1 MGDEQSQSQ
10 SLGDE
15 LWDSWNLRACLII
28 SLSLQF
34 FLLFAAFL
42 RKICKSNFIHLFIW
56 LAYTL
61 SNWIAAYGLG
71 QTVRKPT
78 RNLLD
83 PNKSGDLY
91 MFWAQFLL
99 LHLAGPDSITT
110 FSTGDSGVWLKSLT
124 GLISQVLATIYSFIL
139 VAISRKDKL
148 WFPTIL
154 VFGVGLIKSWER
166 VIALLNA
173 GFDQFGETLLP
184 KPDPGN
190 LVGVVDRIQRL
201 LECLDLKDITEKQ
214 RLDEIKKDFSML
226 RGSFDDAELK
236 KKLYS
241 DKLLLKDSLADV
253 DDLLTK
259 MLALTWRTRHVSAPK
274 KLIMMMKMK
283 MNTTTAFFNSISSK
297 MDNAMQIVKQL
308 QNSSVPEAEAEEEQ
322 RGNVGGEII
331 VVGRDHHLAQITEKL
346 LKKDDDDVEDK
357 NLMVI
362 PIVGIGGVG
371 KTIIAMLICDDQ
383 RVKSHFDLTIWVSLG
398 VAFDVKAIMKQIIS
412 FITHNYPTISDF
424 KELQALVFSEIR
436 RKQFLLVLDDVP
448 PNVDEQS
455 WKISIPSSDLKRI
468 RSLFLPWQYQRA
480 IEGGSSQSICDVIP
494 KFEWLRM
501 LDLHNTGIK
510 KLPDSISELKLLC
523 YLDLSQNGDIKA
535 LPKSIC
541 GLYFLQTLKLN
552 HCSNLQTL
560 PRGITRLFNLRHLE
574 NKSCHCLTQMPR
586 GLSQLSN
593 LRTLSEFGLSKDNP
607 SKPNGKLDEL
617 SCLNY
622 LRGEIKIKNLRNP
635 KDDKT
640 AAANMK
646 GKKDVLSLILIW
658 DINSSV
664 NEADCEEALED
675 LEPHPNL
682 RELSISTYGGSK
694 FSTTEEKRALT
705 SQLEVSSSS
714 PSSTLTKSKSR
725 RSPRR
730 TKSLNMKPKSPSFKK
745 VSRPK
750 PVSSTVALDSTLK
763 TPVPAPQNISSTTT
777 VTPLSKLRTLHIID
791 MPNSDPNM
799 WKSLHSLRSVTLDNV
814 ADINDYLKGGLRQQ
828 NFNQIMS
835 PVKNTT

>member
-1 MGDEQSQSQ
+1 
-10 SLGDE
+10 
-15 LWDSWNLRACLII
+15 
-28 SLSLQF
+28 
-34 FLLFAAFL
+34 
-42 RKICKSNFIHLFIW
+42 
-56 LAYTL
+56 
-61 SNWIAAYGLG
+61 
-71 QTVRKPT
+71 
-78 RNLLD
+78 
-83 PNKSGDLY
+83 
-91 MFWAQFLL
+91 
-99 LHLAGPDSITT
+99 
-110 FSTGDSGVWLKSLT
+110 
-124 GLISQVLATIYSFIL
+124 
-139 VAISRKDKL
+139 
-148 WFPTIL
+148 
-154 VFGVGLIKSWER
+154 
-166 VIALLNA
+166 
-173 GFDQFGETLLP
+173 
-184 KPDPGN
+184 
-190 LVGVVDRIQRL
+190 
-201 LECLDLKDITEKQ
+201 
-214 RLDEIKKDFSML
+214 
-226 RGSFDDAELK
+226 
-236 KKLYS
+236 
-241 DKLLLKDSLADV
+241 
-253 DDLLTK
+253 
-259 MLALTWRTRHVSAPK
+259 
-274 KLIMMMKMK
+274 
-283 MNTTTAFFNSISSK
+283 

-383 RVKSHFDLTIWVSLG
+383 MVKSHFDLTIWVSLG

-436 RKQFLLVLDDVP
+436 RKRFLLVLDDVP
-448 PNVDEQS
+448 PNVDEHS
-455 WKISIPSSDLKRI
+455 WKVLTSEILSVGANGSRI
-468 RSLFLPWQYQRA
+468 IVTTRHTKVA
-480 IEGGSSQSICDVIP
+480 EI
-494 KFEWLRM
+494 
-501 LDLHNTGIK
+501 TGIK

-523 YLDLSQNGDIKA
+523 NLDLSQNGDIKA

-574 NKSCHCLTQMPR
+574 NKSCHCLTQVPR

-646 GKKDVLSLILIW
+646 GKKEVLSLILIW

-694 FSTTEEKRALT
+694 FSSWLPLLKNLVKLSISRCNRCHCLPRLDQLTNLQVLVVDELMKHHHQQQHAIEEKRALT

>member
-1 MGDEQSQSQ
+1 MAE
-10 SLGDE
+10 
-15 LWDSWNLRACLII
+15 
-28 SLSLQF
+28 
-34 FLLFAAFL
+34 
-42 RKICKSNFIHLFIW
+42 
-56 LAYTL
+56 
-61 SNWIAAYGLG
+61 
-71 QTVRKPT
+71 
-78 RNLLD
+78 
-83 PNKSGDLY
+83 
-91 MFWAQFLL
+91 
-99 LHLAGPDSITT
+99 
-110 FSTGDSGVWLKSLT
+110 
-124 GLISQVLATIYSFIL
+124 
-139 VAISRKDKL
+139 
-148 WFPTIL
+148 
-154 VFGVGLIKSWER
+154 
-166 VIALLNA
+166 
-173 GFDQFGETLLP
+173 
-184 KPDPGN
+184 GN

-274 KLIMMMKMK
+274 KLIMMM
-283 MNTTTAFFNSISSK
+283 NTTTAFFNSISSK

-322 RGNVGGEII
+322 RGNVSGEII

-383 RVKSHFDLTIWVSLG
+383 MVKSHFDLTIWVSLG

-436 RKQFLLVLDDVP
+436 RKRFLLVLDDVP

-455 WKISIPSSDLKRI
+455 WKVLTSEILSVGANGSRIIVTTRHTKVAEITGKNQLYHLEELHEKEAWLLFQKVAVREEEELTDPEMIEIGQGIAKRCRGIPFLITAIGSLLHSSWQISIPSSNLKRI

-694 FSTTEEKRALT
+694 FSSWLSLLKNLVKLSISRCNRCHCLPRLDQLT
-705 SQLEVSSSS
+705 NLQVLVVDELMNLEYI
-714 PSSTLTKSKSR
+714 
-725 RSPRR
+725 
-730 TKSLNMKPKSPSFKK
+730 M
-745 VSRPK
+745 
-750 PVSSTVALDSTLK
+750 DE
-763 TPVPAPQNISSTTT
+763 TPSSTTT
-777 VTPLSKLRTLHIID
+777 WFSSLKELRLTNL
-791 MPNSDPNM
+791 P
-799 WKSLHSLRSVTLDNV
+799 K
-814 ADINDYLKGGLRQQ
+814 LKGWCKDNSCENATFSCLSRLSNGE
-828 NFNQIMS
+828 S
-835 PVKNTT
+835 EY

>member
-1 MGDEQSQSQ
+1 MAE
-10 SLGDE
+10 
-15 LWDSWNLRACLII
+15 
-28 SLSLQF
+28 
-34 FLLFAAFL
+34 
-42 RKICKSNFIHLFIW
+42 
-56 LAYTL
+56 
-61 SNWIAAYGLG
+61 
-71 QTVRKPT
+71 
-78 RNLLD
+78 
-83 PNKSGDLY
+83 
-91 MFWAQFLL
+91 
-99 LHLAGPDSITT
+99 
-110 FSTGDSGVWLKSLT
+110 
-124 GLISQVLATIYSFIL
+124 
-139 VAISRKDKL
+139 
-148 WFPTIL
+148 
-154 VFGVGLIKSWER
+154 
-166 VIALLNA
+166 
-173 GFDQFGETLLP
+173 
-184 KPDPGN
+184 GN

-274 KLIMMMKMK
+274 KLIMMMKMM

-383 RVKSHFDLTIWVSLG
+383 MVKSHFDLTIWVSLG

-436 RKQFLLVLDDVP
+436 RKRFLLVLDDVP
-448 PNVDEQS
+448 PNVDEHS
-455 WKISIPSSDLKRI
+455 WKEDSIDDATLVRHVSFDFHLDSSWQISIPSSDLKRI

-523 YLDLSQNGDIKA
+523 NLDLSQNGDIKA

-574 NKSCHCLTQMPR
+574 NKSCHCLTQVPR

-646 GKKDVLSLILIW
+646 GKKEVLSLILIW

-694 FSTTEEKRALT
+694 FSSWLPLLKNLVKLSISRCNRCHCLPRLDQLTNLQVLVVDELMKHHHQQQHEELLVLKNTSWKPFKRTVTTAIEEKRALT

-814 ADINDYLKGGLRQQ
+814 ADINDYLKGGLRQVTSLQ
-828 NFNQIMS
+828 QLHILRCYNLVEIETWIDDFKTLSKISIKLCPQLRIPHDRIDLITSSNVKVEHCPRVTHIERSIS
-835 PVKNTT
+835 PSG

>member
-1 MGDEQSQSQ
+1 MTEIGQGIAKRCRGIPFLITAIGSLLRIKKTKQEWKSFFHEFSMIIETENNALAILQLSYDHLPFALKDCFAYCAIFPKDYEIDVDTLITLWMSQGFIVITESDQDQDNNEQQDLER
-10 SLGDE
+10 LGYKYFVDLHGRCFFHEIEQDE
-15 LWDSWNLRACLII
+15 LGYIKKCRMPNLMHDLAKQIAGKAYATLI
-28 SLSLQF
+28 L
-34 FLLFAAFL
+34 
-42 RKICKSNFIHLFIW
+42 KE
-56 LAYTL
+56 
-61 SNWIAAYGLG
+61 
-71 QTVRKPT
+71 
-78 RNLLD
+78 
-83 PNKSGDLY
+83 
-91 MFWAQFLL
+91 
-99 LHLAGPDSITT
+99 DSI
-110 FSTGDSGVWLKSLT
+110 
-124 GLISQVLATIYSFIL
+124 
-139 VAISRKDKL
+139 
-148 WFPTIL
+148 
-154 VFGVGLIKSWER
+154 
-166 VIALLNA
+166 
-173 GFDQFGETLLP
+173 
-184 KPDPGN
+184 
-190 LVGVVDRIQRL
+190 
-201 LECLDLKDITEKQ
+201 
-214 RLDEIKKDFSML
+214 
-226 RGSFDDAELK
+226 DDATL
-236 KKLYS
+236 
-241 DKLLLKDSLADV
+241 V
-253 DDLLTK
+253 
-259 MLALTWRTRHVSAPK
+259 RHVSFDFH
-274 KLIMMMKMK
+274 LD
-283 MNTTTAFFNSISSK
+283 SSW
-297 MDNAMQIVKQL
+297 Q
-308 QNSSVPEAEAEEEQ
+308 
-322 RGNVGGEII
+322 
-331 VVGRDHHLAQITEKL
+331 
-346 LKKDDDDVEDK
+346 
-357 NLMVI
+357 
-362 PIVGIGGVG
+362 
-371 KTIIAMLICDDQ
+371 
-383 RVKSHFDLTIWVSLG
+383 
-398 VAFDVKAIMKQIIS
+398 
-412 FITHNYPTISDF
+412 
-424 KELQALVFSEIR
+424 
-436 RKQFLLVLDDVP
+436 
-448 PNVDEQS
+448 
-455 WKISIPSSDLKRI
+455 ISIPSSDLKRI

-607 SKPNGKLDEL
+607 SKPKGKLDEL

-694 FSTTEEKRALT
+694 FSSWLPLLKNLVKLSISRCNRCHCLPRLDQLTNLQVLVVDELMNLEYIMDETSTKTTLFSTLKELRLTNLPKLKGWCKDNSCENATFSCLSRLVVEDCPCLISMPLFPCLEELLVLKNTSWKPFKRTVTTATEEKRALT

-763 TPVPAPQNISSTTT
+763 TPVPAPQNISSTAI

-814 ADINDYLKGGLRQQ
+814 ADINDYLKGGLRQVTSLQ
-828 NFNQIMS
+828 QLHILRCYNLVEIESWIDDFKTLSKISIKLCPQLRIPHDRIDLITSSN
-835 PVKNTT
+835 VKVEHCPRVTHIERVLQDQLHMVV